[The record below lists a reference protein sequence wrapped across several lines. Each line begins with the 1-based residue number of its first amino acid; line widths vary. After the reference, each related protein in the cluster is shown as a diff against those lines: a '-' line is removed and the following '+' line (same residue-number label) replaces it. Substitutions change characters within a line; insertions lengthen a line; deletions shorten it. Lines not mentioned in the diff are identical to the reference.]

1 LLTLAAKRGG
11 VFHRKIL
18 LKKQI
23 MITEKMPLENEN
35 EPSCLGAV
43 SGSVTDKPKIII
55 IGDCSSGHLAA
66 TILALSKNND
76 VEIVASIQD
85 VKNQMSN
92 DYFAKES
99 LKLKCFDLPPLVEL
113 RDKKGNPLELPK
125 SKYHR

>member
-1 LLTLAAKRGG
+1 
-11 VFHRKIL
+11 
-18 LKKQI
+18 
-23 MITEKMPLENEN
+23 MNTEKRLLENEN

-43 SGSVTDKPKIII
+43 SGSVTDKPKVIV
-55 IGDCSSGHLAA
+55 IGCCDAGHIAA
-66 TILALSKNND
+66 ITHALSKNND
-76 VEIVASIQD
+76 VEFVASVQD

-113 RDKKGNPLELPK
+113 RDKKGKPLELPK